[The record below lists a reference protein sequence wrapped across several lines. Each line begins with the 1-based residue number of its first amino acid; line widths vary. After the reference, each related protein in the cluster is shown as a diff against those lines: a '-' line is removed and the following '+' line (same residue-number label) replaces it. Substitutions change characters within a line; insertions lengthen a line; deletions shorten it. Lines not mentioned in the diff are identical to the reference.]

1 MFGLVITANQLGGG
15 PFNGWSPKQ
24 TIDNYKDSEQT
35 MYRGVLRRSWNT
47 PYATGQYNDKTRIV
61 TPFRAIN
68 NNGDF
73 LCRVNYACGGPNPV
87 NADRYKRKNNIGTL
101 PSQCD
106 TTGVPASSCNPKFVP
121 DSSDYIQYRK
131 LRALNQTYNDLSN
144 VGDNS
149 NGSYVALMGV
159 HRR

>member
-1 MFGLVITANQLGGG
+1 MLGLVITPNQLGGG
-15 PFNGWSPKQ
+15 PANGWSPKQ

-47 PYATGQYNDKTRIV
+47 AYATGEYNNKKRIV

-87 NADRYKRKNNIGTL
+87 TIDRYKKKNNIGTL

-106 TTGVPASSCNPKFVP
+106 ITGVPASSCNPKFVP
-121 DSSDYIQYRK
+121 DSSDYIHYRK
-131 LRALNQTYNDLSN
+131 LRALNQNYNDF
-144 VGDNS
+144 S
-149 NGSYVALMGV
+149 NGGNKSNASYVNLMAV
-159 HRR
+159 RR

>member
-1 MFGLVITANQLGGG
+1 MLKLVITANQLGGG
-15 PFNGWSPKQ
+15 PLNGWSPKQ
-24 TIDNYKDSEQT
+24 TVDNFKDSEQT
-35 MYRGVLRRSWNT
+35 RYRGVLRRSWNT
-47 PYATGQYNDKTRIV
+47 PYATGQYNNSSRIV

-73 LCRVNYACGGPNPV
+73 LCRANYACGGPNPV
-87 NADRYKRKNNIGTL
+87 NVDRYKRKNNIGSL
-101 PSQCD
+101 PNQCD

-121 DSSDYIQYRK
+121 DSSDYIKYRK

-149 NGSYVALMGV
+149 NGSYVARMGV
-159 HRR
+159 HRK